1 MSDPIT
7 SIRHSEETAAANR
20 TVLGF
25 WLYLMTDCILF
36 ATLFATFAVM
46 RGNVNGGPSGAELFS
61 MPYVLVETLLLLG
74 SSFTCGM
81 AMVAL
86 QRRNKDLLI
95 QMLLITYALGL
106 AFIGLEVSEFH
117 KLAAEGN
124 GWQRSGFLSSYFTLV
139 GTHGLH
145 ICVGLLWSL
154 VLLLQIV
161 TKGIKGNLVK
171 RMTLFSMF
179 WHFLDVVWIFIFSI
193 VYLWSR
199 LV

>member
-1 MSDPIT
+1 MSELV
-7 SIRHSEETAAANR
+7 SEIRRNEEAAGANR
-20 TVLGF
+20 TVFGF
-25 WLYLMTDCILF
+25 WIYLMTDCILF

-46 RGNVNGGPSGAELFS
+46 RGNLNGGPSGAELFS
-61 MPYVLVETLLLLG
+61 MPYVLVETLLLLT
-74 SSFTCGM
+74 SSFTCGV
-81 AMVAL
+81 AMIAL
-86 QRRNKDLLI
+86 QQRNKDLLI

-106 AFIGLEVSEFH
+106 AFVGLEVSEFH

-154 VLLLQIV
+154 VLLLQIKS
-161 TKGIKGNLVK
+161 KGITNNLTK

-199 LV
+199 VV

>member
-1 MSDPIT
+1 MI
-7 SIRHSEETAAANR
+7 ETAAEVRRTEETLSANR

-36 ATLFATFAVM
+36 AALFATFAVM
-46 RGNVNGGPSGAELFS
+46 RSNVNGGPSGAELFS
-61 MPYVLVETLLLLG
+61 MPYVLVETMLLLA
-74 SSFTCGM
+74 SSFTCGL

-86 QRRNKDLLI
+86 QRHKKDMLI

-106 AFIGLEVSEFH
+106 AFIGLEISEFH

-154 VLLLQIV
+154 VLLLQIM
-161 TKGIKGNLVK
+161 TKGFTGNIGK
-171 RMTLFSMF
+171 RLTLFSMF

-199 LV
+199 LI